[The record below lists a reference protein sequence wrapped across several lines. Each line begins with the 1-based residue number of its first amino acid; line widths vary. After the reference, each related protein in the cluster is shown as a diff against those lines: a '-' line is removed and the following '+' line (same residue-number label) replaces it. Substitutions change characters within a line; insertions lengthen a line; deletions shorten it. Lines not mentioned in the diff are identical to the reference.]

1 MGLGLYNPCYLRTN
15 KYFHSKGTEVTA
27 LQPPKNR
34 QEFLSM
40 QQQAAAAARDM
51 QRRAT
56 LPMPPRQM
64 QAPPRFRQPEPLH
77 HKSPSQQARQVASYG
92 RMQPQMRR
100 QEWQA
105 PPQTAKRPQPQ
116 SQPRETYHRREP
128 PQYSGQPHYQSDPRF
143 REPSPPPP
151 PPPAAS
157 AMPPLAELLGML
169 DGLGSLGGA
178 AHPKQESPES
188 EFGAFESTEAGQG
201 SMDSIMIL
209 LLLFL
214 LQKENAD
221 QGLLL
226 ALMYIMM

>member
-1 MGLGLYNPCYLRTN
+1 MQ
-15 KYFHSKGTEVTA
+15 A
-27 LQPPKNR
+27 PKNR

-56 LPMPPRQM
+56 LPMPPRQT
-64 QAPPRFRQPEPLH
+64 QDNRPSFRQSEPLH
-77 HKSPSQQARQVASYG
+77 HKSPTQQARQAASYG

-105 PPQTAKRPQPQ
+105 PPGNQGTRGKRSEPKPQFHQPQ
-116 SQPRETYHRREP
+116 SRQRGQPQHRDQ
-128 PQYSGQPHYQSDPRF
+128 PQYQEDPRF
-143 REPSPPPP
+143 REPPSPPPP
-151 PPPAAS
+151 PPTN
-157 AMPPLAELLGML
+157 AMPPLADLLGML
-169 DGLGSLGGA
+169 GGLGNLGGPGRFGDA
-178 AHPKQESPES
+178 AAQEGPAGPES
-188 EFGAFESTEAGQG
+188 VFGAGGEGNESGG
-201 SMDSIMIL
+201 MDSIMIL

>member
-1 MGLGLYNPCYLRTN
+1 
-15 KYFHSKGTEVTA
+15 

-56 LPMPPRQM
+56 LPMPPVRSQESGFRSQGERRQ
-64 QAPPRFRQPEPLH
+64 QEAARPSFRQPEPLH
-77 HKSPSQQARQVASYG
+77 HRSPSQQARQVASYG

-105 PPQTAKRPQPQ
+105 PPKHQEARDRSQFHQPQ
-116 SQPRETYHRREP
+116 SRHREHS
-128 PQYSGQPHYQSDPRF
+128 QYRSQPHYQENPRF
-143 REPSPPPP
+143 REPPPPPP
-151 PPPAAS
+151 PPPAAN
-157 AMPPLAELLGML
+157 AMPPFADLLRML
-169 DGLGSLGGA
+169 GGLGSLGGA
-178 AHPKQESPES
+178 ASPKQESPES
-188 EFGAFESTEAGQG
+188 EFGAFESNEAGQG
-201 SMDSIMIL
+201 SMDSIMML
-209 LLLFL
+209 LLLLL

>member
-1 MGLGLYNPCYLRTN
+1 
-15 KYFHSKGTEVTA
+15 VTA
-27 LQPPKNR
+27 MQAPKNR

-56 LPMPPRQM
+56 LPMPPRQI
-64 QAPPRFRQPEPLH
+64 QDPPRPQFRQPEPLH
-77 HKSPSQQARQVASYG
+77 HKSPSQQARQAASYG

-116 SQPRETYHRREP
+116 SQPQPRETYHRHQRQ
-128 PQYSGQPHYQSDPRF
+128 PQRQNHYQEDPRF
-143 REPSPPPP
+143 REPPSPPPP
-151 PPPAAS
+151 PPAANT
-157 AMPPLAELLGML
+157 MPPLADLLGML
-169 DGLGSLGGA
+169 GGLGGLGGTA
-178 AHPKQESPES
+178 AQESPAAPES
-188 EFGAFESTEAGQG
+188 AFGDFAPEAGKEG
-201 SMDSIMIL
+201 GMDSILML

-214 LQKENAD
+214 LQKESAD